1 MGCFEWRLNKKKLT
15 TSRWES
21 CSKAGRREVES
32 SSRRQRTPRIN
43 GGDHCVQ
50 ATTVGSAFVGRGER
64 KAFVKFH
71 GSPSPLTENRN
82 SIIEEKPGVEP
93 KQSSATPKGR
103 RDSTFP
109 PQSSP
114 RATCLRRIKI
124 QWKGK
129 RRSELFTDSISLL
142 SASFSYIEIEEEDQD
157 YVTKTLDSNA
167 SPSPFRGKLEEGEG
181 VEERRRVHR
190 ERTPAKTRSES
201 FSTPGVGVQPTNL
214 GSFRAKLRGWGEK
227 T

>member
-32 SSRRQRTPRIN
+32 SSRRQRIN

-50 ATTVGSAFVGRGER
+50 ATTVGCAFVGRGER

-71 GSPSPLTENRN
+71 GSPSPSTENRN
-82 SIIEEKPGVEP
+82 SIIEGVEP

-142 SASFSYIEIEEEDQD
+142 SASFSYIEIEEEEDQD

>member
-32 SSRRQRTPRIN
+32 SSRRQRIN

-50 ATTVGSAFVGRGER
+50 ATTVGCAFVGRGER

-71 GSPSPLTENRN
+71 GSSSPSTENRN
-82 SIIEEKPGVEP
+82 SIIEGVEP

>member
-32 SSRRQRTPRIN
+32 SSRRRTPRIN

-50 ATTVGSAFVGRGER
+50 ATTVGCAFVGRGER

-71 GSPSPLTENRN
+71 GSPSPSTENRN
-82 SIIEEKPGVEP
+82 SIIEGVEP

-103 RDSTFP
+103 RDSTLP

-142 SASFSYIEIEEEDQD
+142 SASFSYIEIEEEEEEEEDQD
-157 YVTKTLDSNA
+157 YVTKTLDSRHHPRSGGNWKK
-167 SPSPFRGKLEEGEG
+167 GKG
-181 VEERRRVHR
+181 
-190 ERTPAKTRSES
+190 
-201 FSTPGVGVQPTNL
+201 
-214 GSFRAKLRGWGEK
+214 
-227 T
+227 

>member
-43 GGDHCVQ
+43 GGDCVQ
-50 ATTVGSAFVGRGER
+50 ATTVGCAFVGRGER

-71 GSPSPLTENRN
+71 GSLSPSTENRN
-82 SIIEEKPGVEP
+82 SIIEGVEP

-109 PQSSP
+109 SQSSP

-129 RRSELFTDSISLL
+129 RRSELFTDCISLL

>member
-32 SSRRQRTPRIN
+32 SSRRQRIN

-50 ATTVGSAFVGRGER
+50 ATTVGCAFVGRGER

-71 GSPSPLTENRN
+71 GSSSPSTENRN
-82 SIIEEKPGVEP
+82 SIIEGVEP

-142 SASFSYIEIEEEDQD
+142 SASFSYIEIEEEEDQD

>member
-32 SSRRQRTPRIN
+32 SSRRQRIN

-50 ATTVGSAFVGRGER
+50 ATTVGCAFVGRGER

-71 GSPSPLTENRN
+71 GFPSPSTENRN
-82 SIIEEKPGVEP
+82 SIIEGVEP

-129 RRSELFTDSISLL
+129 RRSELFTDCISLL
-142 SASFSYIEIEEEDQD
+142 SASFSYIEIEEEEDQD

>member
-32 SSRRQRTPRIN
+32 SSRRQRIN

-50 ATTVGSAFVGRGER
+50 ATTVGCAFVGRGER

-71 GSPSPLTENRN
+71 GSSSPSTENRN
-82 SIIEEKPGVEP
+82 SIIEGVEP

-129 RRSELFTDSISLL
+129 RRSELFTDCISLL
-142 SASFSYIEIEEEDQD
+142 SASFSYIEIEEEEDQD

>member
-71 GSPSPLTENRN
+71 GSPSPSTENRN
-82 SIIEEKPGVEP
+82 SIIEGVEP

-129 RRSELFTDSISLL
+129 KRSELFTDCISLL

-167 SPSPFRGKLEEGEG
+167 SPSPFRGKLEEEEG
-181 VEERRRVHR
+181 EERRRVHR

>member
-32 SSRRQRTPRIN
+32 SSRRQRIN

-50 ATTVGSAFVGRGER
+50 ATTVGCAFVGRGER
-64 KAFVKFH
+64 KAVVKFH
-71 GSPSPLTENRN
+71 GSSSPSTENRN
-82 SIIEEKPGVEP
+82 SIIEGVEP

-142 SASFSYIEIEEEDQD
+142 SASFSYIEIEEEEDQD